1 MAKRKRKRIRYSY
14 SFESRPICR
23 ECFKVCHDIGE
34 KHLRNLKSHL
44 DKNGKVPRDHGNAGK
59 IPHNALKYDD
69 TKRVVDFV
77 VGFANEFGLPQP
89 AAPRGRDDK
98 APVYLSS
105 SETLLNLHFKYKS
118 ACETEEVSSVG
129 KSSFRDIWLKCC
141 PHIKICGPKDDVCF
155 KCENFKQFIMDSTSE
170 EDKLKY
176 SSELQQHVEACKI
189 ERDVYKDWLQKSTD
203 ELYGVNR
210 LPILIRP
217 LLHNYRYIHYTFDFS
232 QHFTLPHR
240 CRQIGPMYF
249 VTARKIHM
257 FGVRVDGIPI
267 QYNYLVDENETIG
280 KDGSLIHGPNAV
292 ISMLHHSLTNYGY
305 GERECGLHAD
315 NCGGQNKNKYVI
327 AYFCWRVMAKLHSTI
342 YYMMQIPGHARCLID
357 AGFAHSKRLYRRS
370 DVDLLQDIAEIVDKS
385 TASNKAVVMKKE
397 NNELEWEWR
406 DWKTFFACHFK
417 PLKGIRQY
425 QQFRFSSD
433 HPGCVFVKKKQ
444 Q

>member
-1 MAKRKRKRIRYSY
+1 
-14 SFESRPICR
+14 
-23 ECFKVCHDIGE
+23 
-34 KHLRNLKSHL
+34 
-44 DKNGKVPRDHGNAGK
+44 
-59 IPHNALKYDD
+59 
-69 TKRVVDFV
+69 
-77 VGFANEFGLPQP
+77 
-89 AAPRGRDDK
+89 
-98 APVYLSS
+98 
-105 SETLLNLHFKYKS
+105 
-118 ACETEEVSSVG
+118 
-129 KSSFRDIWLKCC
+129 
-141 PHIKICGPKDDVCF
+141 
-155 KCENFKQFIMDSTSE
+155 MDSTSE

-210 LPILIRP
+210 LPIPIRP

-267 QYNYLVDENETIG
+267 QYNYLVDENETI
-280 KDGSLIHGPNAV
+280 
-292 ISMLHHSLTNYGY
+292 
-305 GERECGLHAD
+305 
-315 NCGGQNKNKYVI
+315 GQNKNKYVI

-433 HPGCVFVKKKQ
+433 HPGCVFVKKKTTMMQ
-444 Q
+444 KLK